1 MQKRKEFTLE
11 ERQYIHTM
19 LVKGKG
25 FTELGIVLGRDPKVI
40 KRAATRYKSNNPFV
54 YKHQTALERA
64 KWDHDEHKKRLRGPK
79 TRIRLKSR
87 ERQEYVGSR
96 LSKASPELIAGRY
109 KVSHPG
115 ETMSHE
121 SIYQWIY
128 KERHDLIKHL
138 EVVSK
143 RGNRKRS
150 LTRKYRFKQPAASKR
165 SISER
170 PIEANDRTGIL
181 HLESDTVMGIKSS
194 KACIQNTCDRKSRG
208 VMLTKLHECTAQASS
223 IATYR
228 RLRALP
234 EELRENMTMT
244 EDNGAE
250 NSNFAEEERIL
261 KIKHFACHP
270 YSAWERGTVEKL
282 NRSAIRRFFPKGTD
296 FTHVT
301 FDQIK
306 QAETFHNN
314 RPMKCLRFNTPLEVL
329 AADLKKHNLTPVV
342 LGLIEVPW

>member
-79 TRIRLKSR
+79 SRTRLKSR
-87 ERQEYVGSR
+87 ERQEYVESR

-128 KERHDLIKHL
+128 RERRDLIKHL
-138 EVVSK
+138 EVVSQ

-150 LTRKYRFKQPAASKR
+150 STRKYRFKQPAAPKR
-165 SISER
+165 SISQR
-170 PIEANDRTGIL
+170 PTEANERRGIL
-181 HLESDTVMGIKSS
+181 HLESDTVMGIKRS
-194 KACIQNTCDRKSRG
+194 KACIQNTCDRKSRV
-208 VMLTKLHECTAQASS
+208 VMLSKIHECTAQASS

-228 RLRALP
+228 RLKLLP
-234 EELRENMTMT
+234 EELRVKMTLT

-250 NSNFAEEERIL
+250 NSNFAEEENIL
-261 KIKHFACHP
+261 KIKHYSCHP

-282 NRSAIRRFFPKGTD
+282 NRSAVRRFFPKGTD

-301 FDQIK
+301 FEQIK
-306 QAETFHNN
+306 AAETFHNN
-314 RPMKCLRFNTPLEVL
+314 RPMKCLRFKTPIEVL
-329 AADLKKHNLTPVV
+329 ADDLKQYGLTPSI
-342 LGLIEVPW
+342 LGLAQASW